1 MLVWATDNVV
11 FSLKLQASYMLAVA
25 FPNLK
30 VTKPPM
36 NLVVEH
42 INKGKHVLLYYSF
55 VYTYILATIFQ
66 YKLLYL

>member
-1 MLVWATDNVV
+1 MLVWATDNIV

-42 INKGKHVLLYYSF
+42 INKGKHVLL
-55 VYTYILATIFQ
+55 
-66 YKLLYL
+66 